1 MNSIPIIESTI
12 QSSILLNGNILIEV
26 KKPE

>member
-12 QSSILLNGNILIEV
+12 QSSILLNDNILIEV